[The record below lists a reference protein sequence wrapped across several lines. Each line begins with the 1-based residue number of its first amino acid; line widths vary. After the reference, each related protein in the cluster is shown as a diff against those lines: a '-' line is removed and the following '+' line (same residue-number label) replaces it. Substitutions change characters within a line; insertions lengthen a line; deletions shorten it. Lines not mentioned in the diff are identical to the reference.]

1 MICYCE
7 VWQPRNQWSWSS
19 CSEEKSLMVRFPDP
33 KQYLLLQQLEEWN
46 IIVSCDQLGDTLA
59 AAPTCNQCA
68 SSCQLHF
75 HFFFFFIFLWA
86 LIIEVYLLANV
97 FFKDDKVRFTTQAI
111 QIDLVPS
118 RLRQLT
124 GVTTGFAVPRV
135 TRVTGA
141 SKRTFCIRASSWR
154 MAIMGTCCAF
164 VYVRKNKY
172 NDNYTFIK
180 PGETPYSHSC
190 SWPFIVI
197 QKAKY

>member
-1 MICYCE
+1 MAFRVLQNCW
-7 VWQPRNQWSWSS
+7 VWRHYDMLLWGMAAVESILS

-33 KQYLLLQQLEEWN
+33 KQHLLLTQLEEWN
-46 IIVSCDQLGDTLA
+46 MIVSCDQLGDTLP

-68 SSCQLHF
+68 SSSQLHF
-75 HFFFFFIFLWA
+75 HFFFFIILWA

-124 GVTTGFAVPRV
+124 GVATGFAVARV
-135 TRVTGA
+135 TRLTWT
-141 SKRTFCIRASSWR
+141 SKRTFGIRASSWR

-164 VYVRKNKY
+164 VYVWKNK
-172 NDNYTFIK
+172 
-180 PGETPYSHSC
+180 
-190 SWPFIVI
+190 
-197 QKAKY
+197 